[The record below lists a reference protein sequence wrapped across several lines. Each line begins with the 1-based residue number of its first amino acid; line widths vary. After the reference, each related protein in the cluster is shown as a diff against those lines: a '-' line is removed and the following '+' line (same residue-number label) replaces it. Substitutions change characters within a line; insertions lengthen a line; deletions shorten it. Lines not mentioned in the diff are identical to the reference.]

1 MRADEPPSRA
11 GEPPRGRPG
20 LWHRFRRW
28 LPEGRALPEAEWR
41 TRHRVIVLLVWIH
54 VPLLF
59 LFGVYGGR
67 DTLLSYGIFEG
78 FGLWH
83 SFYEAGAIA
92 VFGALASWPKLSRRA
107 RSVAASFGLVTA
119 SAILTHFSGGYIE
132 AHFHFFVMI
141 GVIAA
146 YQDYVPF
153 LLAIGYVAVHHGLAG
168 SIDPS
173 SVYNHPAAVAYPWR
187 WAAIHAFFIAGLSA
201 AELVHWRATERARA
215 RTDLVLESAGEGVL
229 GLDPKGRITFANP
242 AAAEM
247 AGSEREELVGEDAS
261 ALLTPE
267 PGIEGP
273 RALPDLT
280 GLRSTHRGD
289 GTWGR
294 PLAGCP
300 VAWVVSPAW
309 EGEDRVGAVLT
320 LTDITERRRHEK
332 AQRQSAK
339 ELEASLSLLEATLEA
354 TEDGIL
360 VVDLDGNI
368 VSHNDRFQELWGI
381 PDDVLATGDDDV
393 ALDHVLDHL
402 EDPDGFLE
410 KVRELYAHPEAESHD
425 EIRFE
430 DGRVYERTSRPQR
443 IGDRI
448 VGRVW
453 SFRDVTTEHNAR
465 TELEARAEALARSNA
480 ELERFAYIASHDLKE
495 PLRMVS
501 SYVQLLERRL
511 GDDLTEETKT
521 FIDYAV
527 EGVTRMDKLLS
538 GLLTYSRVDRE
549 FQPTDQIDA
558 QELLEEVLRGL
569 DPAIQDAQVTVTHD
583 PLPGLQADRSQL
595 GQVFQN
601 LVANAIKFR
610 RDEDPMVHIAHELED
625 GEHVFSVWDNGIGID
640 PQHRER
646 IFDIF
651 QRLNGRE
658 RYPGTGVGLA
668 ICKRIVESHG
678 GRIWVESKAAVD
690 PAEPGTD
697 SGSTF
702 RFTVPATSPEPADG
716 GPPAAQA

>member
-1 MRADEPPSRA
+1 MRVDGPSGRA
-11 GEPPRGRPG
+11 GEPSGGSQG
-20 LWHRFRRW
+20 LWARFRRW
-28 LPEGRALPEAEWR
+28 LPEGRTLPEEEWR
-41 TRHRVIVLLVWIH
+41 TRHRVIVALVWIH

-78 FGLWH
+78 YGLWH

-92 VFGALASWPKLSRRA
+92 VFAALASWPKLSRRT

-168 SIDPS
+168 SIDPT
-173 SVYNHPAAVAYPWR
+173 SVFNHPAAVAHPWR
-187 WAAIHAFFIAGLSA
+187 WAGIHAFFIAGLSA

-215 RTDLVLESAGEGVL
+215 RTELVLESAGEGIL
-229 GLDPKGRITFANP
+229 GLDLQGRITFANP

-247 AGSEREELVGEDAS
+247 AGLGRDGLVGQDPS
-261 ALLTPE
+261 TLLDPE
-267 PGIEGP
+267 PGIQGS
-273 RALPDLT
+273 RTLPDLSE
-280 GLRSTHRGD
+280 LRSTHRGD
-289 GTWGR
+289 GTWG
-294 PLAGCP
+294 PPSTGCP
-300 VAWVVSPAW
+300 VAWVISPAW
-309 EGEDRVGAVLT
+309 EGEDLMGAVLT
-320 LTDITERRRHEK
+320 LTDITERRRHEQ
-332 AQRQSAK
+332 AQQRSAK

-368 VSHNDRFQELWGI
+368 VSHNGRFQELWGI
-381 PDDVLATGDDDV
+381 PDEILATQDDD
-393 ALDHVLDHL
+393 ASLEHVLGQL
-402 EDPDGFLE
+402 EDPDAFLA

-453 SFRDVTTEHNAR
+453 SFRDVTTERSAR

-511 GDDLTEETKT
+511 GDDLTEDTQT

-527 EGVTRMDKLLS
+527 EGVTRMDTLIS
-538 GLLTYSRVDRE
+538 ELLTYSRVERE
-549 FQPTDQIDA
+549 LQPTDQVDT
-558 QELLEEVLRGL
+558 QVLLKEVLQGL
-569 DPAIQDAQVTVTHD
+569 DPAIQEAQATVTCD
-583 PLPGLQADRSQL
+583 PLPTLQGDRSQL
-595 GQVFQN
+595 GQVLQN

-610 RDEDPMVHIAHELED
+610 REKEPMVHISHELRD

-640 PQHRER
+640 PEHRER

-651 QRLNGRE
+651 KRLNGRE

-678 GRIWVESKAAVD
+678 GRIWIESEGAVD
-690 PAEPGTD
+690 PGEPGPE

-702 RFTVPATSPEPADG
+702 WFTLPATPSGSNGAG
-716 GPPAAQA
+716 S